1 MSGSVKRK
9 IPFDTEKVKAA
20 LKDRHIKIT
29 NLSKEIYISKCVLYK
44 NMSEGLIMP
53 DNLRVTCD
61 ALGLDFEE
69 VRKC

>member
-1 MSGSVKRK
+1 MPGSVKRK

-20 LKDRHIKIT
+20 LKDQHIKMA

-44 NMSEGLIMP
+44 NMCEGTMMP
-53 DNLRVTCD
+53 DNLRALCK

-69 VRKC
+69 VKK